1 MPPAQRLH
9 AVLAAMH
16 PCLVGSECLML
27 HQELEVERRRRIA
40 RGASTDLPSW
50 ESAVEPMVASR
61 PVPRVIARPA
71 RASIRPMP
79 PSTRLLFA
87 ANGTLGS
94 ASPYS
99 TP

>member
-1 MPPAQRLH
+1 MGPTPFPV
-9 AVLAAMH
+9 AVTVALAA
-16 PCLVGSECLML
+16 PAAAGAML
-27 HQELEVERRRRIA
+27 ATEKFKGNWPLATAFFIR
-40 RGASTDLPSW
+40 PS
-50 ESAVEPMVASR
+50 A
-61 PVPRVIARPA
+61 A
-71 RASIRPMP
+71 RASIRPIP